1 MNTEIASILVF
12 HGRTEIYFL
21 KKTIYNR
28 VRMENMKFFY
38 KRTSFDDSQN
48 DLKIVQDTLNSGY
61 FIMIDLLFWALFLTI
76 FSPPAQHSIRMAF
89 MIFIGFYVSGL
100 FLFML
105 LRECLKRIGE

>member
-1 MNTEIASILVF
+1 
-12 HGRTEIYFL
+12 
-21 KKTIYNR
+21 
-28 VRMENMKFFY
+28 MKFIY
-38 KRTSFDDSQN
+38 KRTSFEDLQS
-48 DLKIVQDTLNSGY
+48 DLKMVQDTLNSGY

-105 LRECLKRIGE
+105 LRGCLKRIGE